1 MRVNTTNIIRTA
13 LIAFLVLVTVSVP
26 AQPTGG
32 SATEAKAQYEAQVR
46 ETLALDYSM
55 PDYSISK
62 IDAKVIG
69 SRLAAI
75 LEAVNENY
83 QQPKYLNR
91 LSLMQKNQIADMP
104 YCTFKQMKLKKVE
117 KHDNSITITYETILE
132 PNVQNITKAQL
143 VFRFVDG
150 VAESSSVNDFFC
162 GICRYIKE

>member
-1 MRVNTTNIIRTA
+1 MRLNTTNRIRTA
-13 LIAFLVLVTVSVP
+13 LISLLVLISVSVS
-26 AQPTGG
+26 AQSKNVST
-32 SATEAKAQYEAQVR
+32 AEAKTQYEAQVR

-62 IDAKVIG
+62 IDAKVMG
-69 SRLAAI
+69 ARLAAI

-83 QQPKYLNR
+83 QQPKYLSR
-91 LSLMQKNQIADMP
+91 LSLMQKSQIADMP
-104 YCTFKQMKLKKVE
+104 YCTVKQMKLKKVE

-132 PNVQNITKAQL
+132 TNVQNIKKAQL

-150 VAESSSVNDFFC
+150 VSESNSVNDFFC